1 MAAMNASVHPL
12 KVKDKSHHSEGLL
25 ADIIHKSPVVKS
37 FLAGSLSGMFSTLLF
52 QPLDLVKTRL
62 QNSAHSSVTKVGML
76 SVITQVV
83 RREKLVGLWRGTV
96 PVSRSIQFIQFSR
109 VCVCALYSEYIYIY
123 IYIIQ

>member
-96 PVSRSIQFIQFSR
+96 PSIVRCVPGVGLYFSSLNWLQR
-109 VCVCALYSEYIYIY
+109 TFM
-123 IYIIQ
+123 